1 MHHYQV
7 NYKKKKEKN
16 IKRKSK
22 ETSFSTQKWKII
34 EILLRRNHQFN
45 PGEQNLIFADTFGI
59 GMWHT

>member
-7 NYKKKKEKN
+7 NYQKKKG
-16 IKRKSK
+16 K

-45 PGEQNLIFADTFGI
+45 PGEQNLIFAYTFGI
-59 GMWHT
+59 GM